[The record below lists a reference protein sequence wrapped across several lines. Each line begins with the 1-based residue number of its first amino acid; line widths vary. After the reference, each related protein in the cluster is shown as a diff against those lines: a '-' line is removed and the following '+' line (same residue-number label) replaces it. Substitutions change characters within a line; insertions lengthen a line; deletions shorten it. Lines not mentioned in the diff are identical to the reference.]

1 MNYLRILIILCAF
14 PVVSIAQIRFTTKV
28 PQTVSVEEPFRV
40 SYEVNST
47 DVSSFSRPTFNG
59 LECLNGPAVSV
70 FSLNGSHGS
79 KQSTTY
85 TYILMAGKSGSYH
98 IPAATVTID
107 GKTYR
112 SQTVTIKVSGASK
125 NSHQNSSQNQAGG
138 KQSNKD
144 LTVQPAGSSITNRDL
159 FLTVTTNKR
168 KVFEQEPVVLTYKV
182 HSRVGVGLRNVMPKK
197 KTELDGFLTQ
207 EVQLPSSIT
216 PTTATHNGVLYKEGI
231 FRQYVIFPQTT
242 GILTIPSLAFD
253 CEVLQQD
260 VSIDAMDAFFNG
272 AGMLSVRVERTS
284 PEMKLEVQ
292 PLPSPRP
299 KNFSGGVGKFS
310 ISSELLTQQPLTH
323 EPCTYRLTLTGVGN
337 LKLINSSKISFPE
350 DFEAFEPKITEET
363 QLTAEGIAGKI
374 VYDYTFVPN
383 NEGKY
388 VIPATEFVY
397 FDNEENK
404 YKTIKSQQVGLTVKK
419 GKHSA
424 EDWEK
429 ERRFRE
435 SDIATINTATGSWYE
450 NGLLNF
456 WGTPVYWSLYVL
468 LIIICVIIVR
478 LLSMHI
484 ERKADTIGRK
494 NKQAGRNALKK
505 LSEAQTL
512 VSHLENNTFYIT
524 VANAINE
531 YLRDKYSLS
540 TSELSRET
548 IMSILKEKNC
558 NEKVIQS
565 LKEVMDTCEYVQFAP
580 NSDIERQHLLQKAI
594 QIINQLEQTATTS
607 KRKYSFVFCFIASF
621 FMFSLNL
628 MANHRSLGDSAY
640 NKENYVE
647 AVRQYEAALKQN
659 NDVTT
664 FYNLGCAYYRL
675 QQLPQ
680 AILNF
685 ERALRLNP
693 EDENIR
699 FNLELCQH
707 RIVDRF
713 NPMDEMFFITYIKE
727 FIKTKSAGQWGLLAL
742 CCFACALMLFLVY
755 WFGLKTWLRKSAFF
769 AALIIFIV
777 SVSFNVFAGI
787 QHFETNNTTKAVV
800 FTKEHVYGSPTEGA
814 KKLRQINPGTSLI
827 ITEENVKG
835 WYGIRLPDGTEGWV
849 RCEILQ
855 EV

>member
-125 NSHQNSSQNQAGG
+125 NSHQNSSQSQSGG

-404 YKTIKSQQVGLTVKK
+404 YKTIKSQQVELTVKK

-548 IMSILKEKNC
+548 IMSVLKENKC

-565 LKEVMDTCEYVQFAP
+565 LKEVMDTCEYAQFAP
-580 NSDIERQHLLQKAI
+580 SSDIERQHLLQKAVE
-594 QIINQLEQTATTS
+594 IINQLENKESTS
-607 KRKYSFVFCFIASF
+607 KRFFSFCLIAF
-621 FMFSLNL
+621 FFLFSLNL
-628 MANHRSLGDSAY
+628 MANQKSLGDSAY
-640 NKENYVE
+640 NKKNYVE
-647 AVRQYEAALKQN
+647 AVTHYESALKQDSN
-659 NDVTT
+659 STIY
-664 FYNLGCAYYRL
+664 YNLGCAYYRL
-675 QQLPQ
+675 EQLPQ

-693 EDENIR
+693 ADENTR
-699 FNLELCQH
+699 FNLEICRH

-713 NPMDEMFFITYIKE
+713 NRADEMFFATYLKE
-727 FIKTKSAGQWGLLAL
+727 LIATRSAGQWGFLAL
-742 CCFACALMLFLVY
+742 WLFVCTLVLFEVY
-755 WFGLKTWLRKSAFF
+755 WLGRKVWLRKLTFF
-769 AALIIFIV
+769 TALIAFLFCI
-777 SVSFNVFAGI
+777 SFNIFAGI
-787 QHFETNNTTKAVV
+787 QHHTAQSQTKAVV
-800 FTKEHVYGSPTEGA
+800 FTKDNVYSSSTDGA
-814 KKLRQINPGTSLI
+814 KALREINPGTTLI
-827 ITEENVKG
+827 ITDIKVNG
-835 WYGIRLPDGTEGWV
+835 WYGITLPDGTEGWV
-849 RCEILQ
+849 RRRS
-855 EV
+855 VKTV